1 MRNGSTG
8 GTEGGRADV
17 RPWAILL
24 MISAALCGNFYV
36 YDSIGPVADLLQ
48 TQRGFSDTDIGLLN
62 AIYNLPNVVL
72 LVAGGILV
80 DRLGAI
86 PVALATAA
94 ICCAGAALTAFNS
107 GFAGMAAGRLLFG
120 IGAETFNIATLA
132 GIAQAFA
139 GRRVAFAMG
148 FSLAIGRLGSFAAD
162 MSPAWFASAYR
173 AGWQPPLI
181 IAAAVA
187 AGCLAATAAW
197 WWLARGSTAS
207 AVRAAVATG
216 RLPMFA
222 ARQLRHMG
230 RTYWLLMVLCV
241 FWYATILA
249 FRSTYAI
256 KYFQHA
262 RALDLASAGAMN
274 SKVFL
279 AALFAT
285 PAFGWLCDR
294 TGRYAPLLALGAL
307 LLPAAIAIL
316 ALTPWNLW
324 IATALIGV
332 SYSLVPAVMWP
343 LASRLIAPER
353 FGMAVGLIWVVQNL
367 GIAGANIAAGA
378 LNDWAE
384 AGAANPAGYAPM
396 MLFFGVSSGIGAMAA
411 LLLWHS
417 AGRR

>member
-1 MRNGSTG
+1 MSTIRS
-8 GTEGGRADV
+8 GR
-17 RPWAILL
+17 
-24 MISAALCGNFYV
+24 
-36 YDSIGPVADLLQ
+36 
-48 TQRGFSDTDIGLLN
+48 
-62 AIYNLPNVVL
+62 LP
-72 LVAGGILV
+72 
-80 DRLGAI
+80 
-86 PVALATAA
+86 

-139 GRRVAFAMG
+139 GRQVAFAMG

-181 IAAAVA
+181 LAAAVA
-187 AGCLAATAAW
+187 AGCLAATTAW
-197 WWLARGSTAS
+197 RWHARGSTAS
-207 AVRAAVATG
+207 GVRGAVATG
-216 RLPMFA
+216 RRPMFA
-222 ARQLRHMG
+222 ARQLRHLG
-230 RTYWLLMVLCV
+230 RTYWLLMALCV
-241 FWYATILA
+241 SWYATILA

-256 KYFQHA
+256 TYFQHT
-262 RALDLASAGAMN
+262 RGLGLAAAGAMN
-274 SKVFL
+274 SYVFL

-285 PAFGWLCDR
+285 PALGWLCDR

-316 ALTPWNLW
+316 ALTSWNLW
-324 IATALIGV
+324 IATAVIGV

-353 FGMAVGLIWVVQNL
+353 FGMAVGLIWVMQNL

-378 LNDWAE
+378 LNDR
-384 AGAANPAGYAPM
+384 AGAGAENPAGDAPM
-396 MLFFGVSSGIGAMAA
+396 MLFFGITSGIGAMAA
-411 LLLWHS
+411 LLPWHRAAAAVNTLRTT
-417 AGRR
+417 AGASRP